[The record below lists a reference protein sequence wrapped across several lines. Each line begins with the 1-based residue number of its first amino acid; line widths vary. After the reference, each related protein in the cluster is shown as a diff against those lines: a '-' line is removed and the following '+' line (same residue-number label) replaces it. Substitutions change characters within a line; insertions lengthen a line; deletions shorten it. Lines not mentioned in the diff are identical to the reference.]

1 MDGTLLEAIRAG
13 LPVELV
19 DYPPPEGETGLVIVD
34 VVNGFCTVGAGN
46 LAPKAP
52 DRQISD
58 MVTAT
63 ERLARR
69 FIERRWPVLAFLDT
83 HEPDRPEPPYP
94 PHCVRGTGEENL
106 VPELAWLADE
116 PDAKLIRTGCINAFV
131 AAIEPIH
138 DRMHGASH
146 NRVTDWVNAHRLKSI
161 VVTGICTDI
170 CVLDFVATML
180 SARNVDLMPTLRDV
194 VVLEPAT
201 ATYDLP
207 AQVAQ
212 QLGLPGTAAHPQ
224 APAHH
229 MGLYVMASRGAVL
242 ARSLPGF

>member
-1 MDGTLLEAIRAG
+1 MNDSLLEVMRAG
-13 LPVELV
+13 LPIELV
-19 DYPPPEGETGLVIVD
+19 DYRVPAGETGLVIVD

-52 DRQISD
+52 DRQISE
-58 MVTAT
+58 MVAETV
-63 ERLARR
+63 RLARR
-69 FIERRWPVLAFLDT
+69 FSERRWPVLAFLDT
-83 HEPDRPEPPYP
+83 HEADKPEPPYP
-94 PHCVRGTGEENL
+94 PHCIRGTGEENL

-116 PDAKLIRTGCINAFV
+116 PDAKLLRTGCINGFV

-138 DRMHGASH
+138 DGRHGASH
-146 NRVTDWVNAHRLKSI
+146 NRVTDWVNSHRLKSL

-170 CVLDFVATML
+170 CVLDFVVTML

-207 AQVAQ
+207 GELVAS
-212 QLGLPGTAAHPQ
+212 LGLPATAAHPQ
-224 APAHH
+224 AAAHH
-229 MGLYVMASRGAVL
+229 MGLYVMAARGAVL
-242 ARSLPGF
+242 ARELSGV